1 MKLVCKNNG
10 GGGSRGYVQVT
21 SADSCRMRGMEG
33 VGTVELVH
41 VDGVL
46 RMGSDSLLMLV
57 WRPVGDGFA
66 GKGESDVWVVRT
78 GTWRPGNLYGSRMGY
93 FP

>member
-33 VGTVELVH
+33 VGTVVLVH

-46 RMGSDSLLMLV
+46 RMSSDSLLMLV
-57 WRPVGDGFA
+57 
-66 GKGESDVWVVRT
+66 
-78 GTWRPGNLYGSRMGY
+78 
-93 FP
+93 